1 MNIQEIKQAILEGLR
16 PFAEAN
22 GFTIDEN
29 RFGIFRENPDHTSSI
44 DFLCYTSANGAEI
57 YPYVNIEFPVIH
69 DICSQCGFYLNYT
82 AYMNMFVLEIIK
94 AYNYPAHIDTQPEWL
109 KKFVWHRDLET
120 KMSFACGNKLTILS
134 DADECKRLRKEYKD
148 AKEQII
154 HTDSGWIKKCNRRI
168 GALLP
173 YALDYIGDLGSMESI
188 DQLYNGRPITWNP
201 SDTSREAGCIVGL
214 IAAKLAHNPRYD
226 EIKDTNFSIMTTDR
240 LTINEDIRQSFFRV
254 ADYLDGM

>member
-1 MNIQEIKQAILEGLR
+1 MKIQEIKQAILEGLR

-29 RFGIFRENPDHTSSI
+29 RFGIFSEKSDHTSSI
-44 DFLCYTSANGAEI
+44 DFLCYTSENGAEI

-69 DICSQCGFYLNYT
+69 DICRQCGFYLNYT
-82 AYMNMFVLEIIK
+82 AYMNMFVLEILK
-94 AYNYPAHIDTQPEWL
+94 AYHYPDYISTRPEEL
-109 KKFVWHRDLET
+109 DRFVWHQAIET
-120 KMSFACGNKLTILS
+120 KMSFALGNRLTLIS

-154 HTDSGWIKKCNRRI
+154 HTDSGWVKRCNKRI

-173 YALDYIGDLGSMESI
+173 YALDYIHDLSDMEAI
-188 DQLYNGRPITWNP
+188 DRLYNGRPITWNP

-214 IAAKLAHNPRYD
+214 IAARLAHNPRYD
-226 EIKDTNFSIMTTDR
+226 EIKDTLLSIMTHDR
-240 LTINEDIRQSFFRV
+240 LNINEDIRQSFLRV

>member
-1 MNIQEIKQAILEGLR
+1 MNIQEIKQVILEGLR

-29 RFGIFRENPDHTSSI
+29 RFGIFSEKPDHTSSI

-69 DICSQCGFYLNYT
+69 DICRQCGFYLNYT

-109 KKFVWHRDLET
+109 KKFVWHQDLET
-120 KMSFACGNKLTILS
+120 KMSFAYGNKLTILS
-134 DADECKRLRKEYKD
+134 DADD
-148 AKEQII
+148 
-154 HTDSGWIKKCNRRI
+154 
-168 GALLP
+168 
-173 YALDYIGDLGSMESI
+173 
-188 DQLYNGRPITWNP
+188 
-201 SDTSREAGCIVGL
+201 
-214 IAAKLAHNPRYD
+214 NPRYD

-240 LTINEDIRQSFFRV
+240 LTINEDIRQSFLRV
-254 ADYLDGM
+254 ANYLDGI